1 MRNNVL
7 TIFLL
12 VIVIYSNAQD
22 LLWTKKCSD
31 QQRETYGVAFSAD
44 GSRVLSGS
52 ECHPS
57 SIRVWDASNGNMLWD
72 YSVGGN
78 LMCQSAVKFSSN
90 GNYFASVEEAG
101 NLLVFDNSDTI
112 PSLLYTFD
120 VKSSA
125 SYSLDFS
132 PDNQRVVLDG
142 KDDSVKVFD
151 IASGNL
157 LLGIKTF
164 HAGGVY
170 SVAYKHDGLQIVS
183 GGQDK
188 KVKIWNASTG
198 DTLRTLVGHAAKL
211 VSVKFSKDDNFI
223 FSADA
228 NGTIR
233 QWSTI
238 DYSLIRI
245 FNVGESI
252 SQIAISQD
260 AKYLVAAGNTKAWL
274 VDVEQNQVLQSF
286 NTIGGGKVYSVD
298 FNPSATNVVLGNS
311 NGDVSLYSIANLV
324 STIGELNP
332 TNLLLYPNPA
342 HQTLHLP
349 SNVDDFFY
357 TITTLDS
364 KNVLSGSNSKG
375 IIDVSILPSG
385 IYFIE
390 LTMGNKTHQGKFL
403 KN

>member
-1 MRNNVL
+1 
-7 TIFLL
+7 
-12 VIVIYSNAQD
+12 
-22 LLWTKKCSD
+22 
-31 QQRETYGVAFSAD
+31 
-44 GSRVLSGS
+44 
-52 ECHPS
+52 
-57 SIRVWDASNGNMLWD
+57 MLWD

-157 LLGIKTF
+157 MLGIKTF

-188 KVKIWNASTG
+188 RVKIWNASTG
-198 DTLRTLVGHAAKL
+198 DTVRTLVGHAAKL

-364 KNVLSGSNSKG
+364 KNVLSGLNPKG